1 MSSDF
6 NNLMCGPFEAS
17 PSSTTMS
24 FRCGCSRRTS
34 ASIRFAALRSQSFF
48 VAPSPFTMG
57 SGASAKT
64 SRCSGCTT
72 TAPSIWWEYVTL
84 PFLWWVSQ
92 HCSQCTLGEEK
103 YPVPSTESR

>member
-1 MSSDF
+1 MSSCF
-6 NNLMCGPFEAS
+6 NNLMCGPFEAN

-34 ASIRFAALRSQSFF
+34 SSNRFAALRSQSFF

-57 SGASAKT
+57 SGASGKT

-72 TAPSIWWEYVTL
+72 TAPSIWW
-84 PFLWWVSQ
+84 
-92 HCSQCTLGEEK
+92 
-103 YPVPSTESR
+103 